1 MIAPAPRPT
10 VLLSAVLAVVLFLLE
25 SAALSI
31 AQSTVGTGSIVGTVS
46 DPSGAIVQGAVVAIT
61 NVATGQTVSLVTN
74 SAGSFSSG
82 ALIPGNYKTQIS
94 AKGFGSV
101 EVSTVVLLG
110 NTATVNVSL
119 PIGQETHVV
128 EVQGSEIRV
137 NTEEPT
143 VQGILHKQRVEN
155 LPVTG
160 RNFRDF
166 AQ

>member
-25 SAALSI
+25 SAALST

-119 PIGQETHVV
+119 PIGQETPRCKV
-128 EVQGSEIRV
+128 SSINSRLR
-137 NTEEPT
+137 
-143 VQGILHKQRVEN
+143 IFL
-155 LPVTG
+155 
-160 RNFRDF
+160 
-166 AQ
+166 